1 MKKWVIVGVA
11 LGLLMGLALPLLV
24 LSSPFLLRKDTV
36 PLLSNGKVVAT
47 AKRPSATSWSGNKV
61 GVYAGNSKVFSMLG
75 DIWSFPIFIYPF
87 ADAQRFLC
95 IYDDDTA
102 VPGFCRGFQPF
113 ENERATFSRVARK
126 RLLEKRFGATRIQRG
141 GRDKMFC
148 PLPSYAEL
156 EEASSNL
163 VSMPPRQFK
172 ATSFPCADFG
182 LYRSYLGKEDLL
194 SALHTNRQF
203 AWPWE

>member
-47 AKRPSATSWSGNKV
+47 AKRPSATSWGGNKV
-61 GVYAGNSKVFSMLG
+61 GVYAGNSKIFSMLG

-102 VPGFCRGFQPF
+102 VLVFVVDSNLSRTNALPSAEWPPNDYLRGYLAQ
-113 ENERATFSRVARK
+113 RASSVVA
-126 RLLEKRFGATRIQRG
+126 ETRCSVR
-141 GRDKMFC
+141 
-148 PLPSYAEL
+148 LPSYAEL

-172 ATSFPCADFG
+172 ATSFPCADLG
-182 LYRSYLGKEDLL
+182 LYRSYWGKEDLL
-194 SALHTNRQF
+194 SALHTNRQG
-203 AWPWE
+203 AWP

>member
-61 GVYAGNSKVFSMLG
+61 GVYAGNSKIFSMLG

-102 VPGFCRGFQPF
+102 VLVFVVDSNLSRTNALPSAEWPPNDYLRGYLAQ
-113 ENERATFSRVARK
+113 RASSVVA
-126 RLLEKRFGATRIQRG
+126 ETRCSVR
-141 GRDKMFC
+141 
-148 PLPSYAEL
+148 LPSYAEL

-172 ATSFPCADFG
+172 ATSFPCTDLG
-182 LYRSYLGKEDLL
+182 LYRFYWGKEGLL
-194 SALHTNRQF
+194 SALHTNRQG
-203 AWPWE
+203 AWP